1 MNLRI
6 NPTNSINFQ
15 ARIKIQKKGLENLL
29 KDVEDCAKIGAH
41 AVGSASSAT
50 AEMTTFPARVISQ
63 GEELSAVR
71 YNVKAIKGESNAIS
85 ARNLKT
91 VESEVGELQNGE
103 LAKASAQASS
113 ATSLVGSG
121 SGSYYSSGAS
131 ALDQSIHYPNSV
143 YAQSA
148 YESLENMSTPKSA
161 GVMEDAQQWAY
172 NSLYDEHAPGNQS
185 ASIHSTNLS
194 GTGMAS
200 HTLGS
205 ETIEAIAKE
214 LTNKKKIP
222 S

>member
-1 MNLRI
+1 MNI
-6 NPTNSINFQ
+6 NPISSINFQ
-15 ARIKIQKKGLENLL
+15 ARIKIQKKGFENLL
-29 KDVEDCAKIGAH
+29 KDVEGSAKIGAR
-41 AVGSASSAT
+41 AVGSASSAG
-50 AEMTTFPARVISQ
+50 AELTTFPARVISQ

-131 ALDQSIHYPNSV
+131 ALDQSVHYPNSL

-148 YESLENMSTPKSA
+148 YESLGDISGTKSA

-172 NSLYDEHAPGNQS
+172 NFLYDEHAPGNQS
-185 ASIHSTNLS
+185 ASIDSTNLS